1 MNAPASK
8 IDLDN
13 IVLDKPMFDPKAYRL
28 DDEAAGLI
36 TKARE
41 LAQANFAGRAAKWDK
56 EATFPLENYKDL
68 HKAGLLGISIPK
80 ENGGSG
86 AGYQTYSLAAAEIG
100 R

>member
-8 IDLDN
+8 IDLDK
-13 IVLDKPMFDPKAYRL
+13 ITLDKPMFDPKAYRL
-28 DDEAAGLI
+28 DDEQAGLI

-41 LAQANFAGRAAKWDK
+41 LAQANFAGRASKWDR
-56 EATFPLENYKDL
+56 EATFPMENYRDM
-68 HKAGLLGISIPK
+68 HKAGLLGISIAK
-80 ENGGSG
+80 KNGGSG